1 MRGDEQRR
9 QQAAYKRGLLRAG
22 SVGGLILAVIGWLAI
37 TAFQERQ
44 SAKVEA
50 ENSRRSSYYAQIRV
64 AQQELENANI
74 TRVEEI
80 LNNVRPRASEKDL
93 RSFEWYNLWQLSHQ
107 QSQTLRLEHQVV
119 ALQFAPDGKQIAI
132 GEDRRDS
139 GDERAKYRFEIYDWA
154 ERKKLKSFDAD
165 SRGPFN
171 RVVFTPDMQK
181 VLIDSSDNTARLLE
195 VGSGDTLRVFRA
207 HNQFISASAISKDGA
222 NVATADILGAL
233 QLGKSAKNSNDRR
246 LERQQGQITCVDFSP
261 DG

>member
-1 MRGDEQRR
+1 
-9 QQAAYKRGLLRAG
+9 
-22 SVGGLILAVIGWLAI
+22 
-37 TAFQERQ
+37 
-44 SAKVEA
+44 
-50 ENSRRSSYYAQIRV
+50 
-64 AQQELENANI
+64 
-74 TRVEEI
+74 
-80 LNNVRPRASEKDL
+80 
-93 RSFEWYNLWQLSHQ
+93 
-107 QSQTLRLEHQVV
+107 
-119 ALQFAPDGKQIAI
+119 
-132 GEDRRDS
+132 
-139 GDERAKYRFEIYDWA
+139 IYDWA

-261 DG
+261 DGRRVIIAADTGEVKIRDFATGRELVSLKSSGRVFNQVLFFPDGSHFLTAAKDGASQIWILRQKRIIFELKYYFAPITAMVFSPDGSKLATGSDDRSVKLWGVALERELPTIRELATIKGHGSFISALAWSRDSRYLAVGS